1 MNNFLFQFKSL
12 ALAAKVSK
20 RIPGNETLA
29 LIRGA
34 NKKVHQPTKKDTLKP
49 LKDINKEM
57 KDGSESGR
65 LTYNTSNHYSK
76 SNYNAN
82 S

>member
-29 LIRGA
+29 LIKGV
-34 NKKVHQPTKKDTLKP
+34 NKKVQQPMKKDTLKP
-49 LKDINKEM
+49 SKETNKEE
-57 KDGSESGR
+57 KDGCKEGR
-65 LTYNTSNHYSK
+65 
-76 SNYNAN
+76 
-82 S
+82 